1 MLEDFKRSLSIARR
15 TTESSIFVCL
25 FLVVWVFFNEK
36 KIQKSDLIFCV
47 QESPVRCLCCATSYF
62 GTCFSP
68 VMLDSFK
75 CSPFGINIQLP
86 RL

>member
-36 KIQKSDLIFCV
+36 KYRKAILFSVFRNHQLGVCV
-47 QESPVRCLCCATSYF
+47 VPPVTLELVSPRSCWIPLNAVL
-62 GTCFSP
+62 
-68 VMLDSFK
+68 LE
-75 CSPFGINIQLP
+75 
-86 RL
+86 